1 MGRSSFSEDMTE
13 AWRVMGSRQKVLM
26 VAQSVLSIVLILA
39 LVFDFTMGKSRVL
52 FNRIELGI
60 VIVLLLVSALRSYPE
75 HKKTILLYLICMVVA
90 VVCLVLSFVL

>member
-13 AWRVMGSRQKVLM
+13 AWRVMSTRQKVLM
-26 VAQSVLSIVLILA
+26 AAQGVMSIILILA
-39 LVFDFTMGKSRVL
+39 LVLDFSLGKSRIF
-52 FNRIELGI
+52 FNRIELEI

-90 VVCLVLSFVL
+90 VVCMVLSFVL